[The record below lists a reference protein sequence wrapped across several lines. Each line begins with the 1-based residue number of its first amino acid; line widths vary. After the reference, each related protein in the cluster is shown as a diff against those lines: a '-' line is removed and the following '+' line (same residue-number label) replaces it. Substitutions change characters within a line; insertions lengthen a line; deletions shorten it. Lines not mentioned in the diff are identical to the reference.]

1 MSGTQVSS
9 FAPANVL
16 LSTLSGQQ
24 TADVQSQNIA
34 NQYAPARNQLLLDQ
48 GQQGLATNEMDM
60 IGRAAQGVLSLP
72 ADQRPA
78 AYTAAV
84 SNLQRYGFA
93 KNAPAQYP
101 GDAALQGFANQSIPV
116 ADQYKLGL
124 VTPPGTQAAIDAAL
138 GRAPT
143 APGSAPPAAAPGTGV
158 TIGQRQN
165 NPGNLTFAGQ
175 PGASPGQGNRFA
187 SFPDMPTGV
196 AANADQLARYQ
207 TEHGVNTVRGAVTR
221 WVGDPKADLTSY
233 TGDISKAL
241 GVGPDDKIDLTDP
254 NVQAKFILAQFPHE
268 SAGGGYVLNPADVQ
282 KGVQM
287 AAANRGQVVQAPGT
301 AIATAP
307 APVARGVAARTGG
320 TDVAGPG
327 AGPPAASTAAPAAT
341 TDLVGPRPLPSTGP
355 GSPVVTP
362 ASLANTPVA
371 VAAVPQP
378 PPNALAP
385 PAPQPA
391 SAQPQS
397 NLPHASEVPT
407 GVNSAQYQQAME
419 LQRKA
424 LALDAIKD
432 PTGRAPVMAAALR
445 AQAALAMQAD
455 SVVQTQEG
463 QVHTL
468 TGAIDK
474 TAAPLPHYVY
484 DPAQHAYI
492 DTTGTN
498 KPEFEPA
505 QRDSAVAQRDVMEL
519 GPKVAN
525 GTASPDEVA
534 RYNVAAT
541 TYQQPTLRENPVTK
555 ETVRVNTRE
564 LPPGFPQPSGSSGT
578 AGGASGTSGAGGGGG
593 GGAGSQVVMPGL
605 GTAQQEIERNPA
617 AYKVAESQYDR
628 DSKEIAAIGDAG
640 RQSQADQ
647 VRVKEMQDVL
657 QKFNSGRGAEASTAA
672 AAWFNSWA
680 PAALTGWQKEAANL
694 SGSSAAEA
702 FSKLAL
708 QSAGS
713 QERSVLGNRGGY
725 QAIRLFKEANPNIS
739 LQDATNKSI
748 LDMQLISNQ
757 ANADY
762 SQAALSHFADN
773 EKSFAQSH
781 QYNSL
786 AQFDRDWNAQR
797 NPQVYAA
804 AMGAIAGQQPDQWA
818 KGLSDDE
825 YARALQIVQRAKPS
839 AVVNTKSGRYSM
851 EPNAVTTGAPSNPND
866 KVIRFDHSGNRVQ

>member
-72 ADQRPA
+72 ADQRPG

-84 SNLQRYGFA
+84 GNLQRYGFA

-101 GDAALQGFANQSIPV
+101 GDAALQGIANQSIPV

-233 TGDISKAL
+233 IGDISKAI

-327 AGPPAASTAAPAAT
+327 AGPPASPTAAPAAT

-468 TGAIDK
+468 TGKQDDPAK
-474 TAAPLPHYVY
+474 PLPHYVY
-484 DPAQHAYI
+484 SPDAGGPGIPGYI
-492 DTTGTN
+492 DTTGVN
-498 KPEFEPA
+498 KPEINPARRMNVRPDGSVINDQGQVIAPAMPGATPPLGSFEV
-505 QRDSAVAQRDVMEL
+505 QKGDYTRDAE
-519 GPKVAN
+519 
-525 GTASPDEVA
+525 
-534 RYNVAAT
+534 
-541 TYQQPTLRENPVTK
+541 
-555 ETVRVNTRE
+555 E
-564 LPPGFPQPSGSSGT
+564 LPKIAAAGQNAQT
-578 AGGASGTSGAGGGGG
+578 AQVRLQTMLDLLPKISTGAGGYTRTQLANLAET
-593 GGAGSQVVMPGL
+593 AGFPGI
-605 GTAQQEIERNPA
+605 AQTL
-617 AYKVAESQYDR
+617 
-628 DSKEIAAIGDAG
+628 IAHSSDGDAG
-640 RQSQADQ
+640 AAQEFG
-647 VRVKEMQDVL
+647 KL
-657 QKFNSGRGAEASTAA
+657 TLAA
-672 AAWFNSWA
+672 A
-680 PAALTGWQKEAANL
+680 G
-694 SGSSAAEA
+694 AAERGDLGSRGSLGA
-702 FSKLAL
+702 LKL
-708 QSAGS
+708 
-713 QERSVLGNRGGY
+713 Y
-725 QAIRLFKEANPNIS
+725 QQNNPGLDLRPGANKAMIG
-739 LQDATNKSI
+739 
-748 LDMQLISNQ
+748 MQLIAAQ
-757 ANADY
+757 ADTDY
-762 SQAALSHFADN
+762 SQAALSYANKYATDFRTGQGPY
-773 EKSFAQSH
+773 SP
-781 QYNSL
+781 L
-786 AQFDRDWNAQR
+786 ANFDLQWQQQR
-797 NPQVYAA
+797 NPQVYSA
-804 AMGAIAGQQPDQWA
+804 AMGALNGQPPATWA

-825 YARALQIVQRAKPS
+825 YKRALDIVSRASPS
-839 AVVNTKSGRYSM
+839 AKVQGKSGWISM
-851 EPNAVTTGAPSNPND
+851 QPNATPPPPPGFTV
-866 KVIRFDHSGNRVQ
+866 VQ